1 MRCDRDRFP
10 VLAAGAKQREQARY
24 ELVAEALRSKSDDR
38 MVVATIGALT
48 DFAVFRAMTE
58 ARMSARRRS
67 GSPKSIP
74 AGGFVTL
81 GTRAVPTEVKTAFT
95 EAVIQMKAIYQR
107 LGEATREGCR
117 PLARTLCR
125 GGSFPRHSKLVLID

>member
-1 MRCDRDRFP
+1 M
-10 VLAAGAKQREQARY
+10 AAGAKQREQARY

-58 ARMSARRRS
+58 AGMSARRRS

-81 GTRAVPTEVKTAFT
+81 GAVPTEVKTAFT